1 MQTRKKRPSKTK
13 GGWVY
18 VGESKRRNGKKMHYV
33 GSTTRDVK
41 TREREHRREVKK
53 PASSTW
59 VGKGSS
65 YKTIGSFW
73 SKNPRSDERK
83 VKAMSRTERM
93 KLISRKKPKR
103 RHSKKKQSRRRSTNK
118 GKSTSKSTRKYASKR
133 KSKSPIKSYRRTPRV
148 RSGINRKP
156 PQRRRSAHRRR

>member
-1 MQTRKKRPSKTK
+1 MQVRKKRPARTK

-18 VGESKRRNGKKMHYV
+18 VGESKRRDGKKMHYV

-53 PASSTW
+53 PVSSTW

-73 SKNPRSDERK
+73 SNNPRSDERK

-103 RHSKKKQSRRRSTNK
+103 RQSKKKQTRKRSTSK
-118 GKSTSKSTRKYASKR
+118 RKSTSKSTRIYSARRKANASKNN
-133 KSKSPIKSYRRTPRV
+133 YRRSPRV
-148 RSGINRKP
+148 RSGITRKT
-156 PQRRRSAHRRR
+156 PQRRRVIRRRR

>member
-1 MQTRKKRPSKTK
+1 MQVRKKRPARTK

-53 PASSTW
+53 PVSSTW

-73 SKNPRSDERK
+73 SNNPRSDERK

-93 KLISRKKPKR
+93 KLLSRKKPKR
-103 RHSKKKQSRRRSTNK
+103 RQSKKKLSQKRSTSK
-118 GKSTSKSTRKYASKR
+118 RKSTSKSTRLYSARRKTNTSKNN
-133 KSKSPIKSYRRTPRV
+133 YRRSPRV
-148 RSGINRKP
+148 RSGITRKT
-156 PQRRRSAHRRR
+156 PQRRRVIRRRR

>member
-1 MQTRKKRPSKTK
+1 MQARKRRPPRTK

-41 TREREHRREVKK
+41 TREREHQREVKK
-53 PASSTW
+53 PVSSTW

-93 KLISRKKPKR
+93 KLISRNKPKR
-103 RHSKKKQSRRRSTNK
+103 RHSKKKAQNRN
-118 GKSTSKSTRKYASKR
+118 ASKR
-133 KSKSPIKSYRRTPRV
+133 KSTSRSTRLKSSKRKASSSKKNYSRSPRV
-148 RSGINRKP
+148 RSFATRKT